1 MALVKLRVCDVCG
14 SVDRAYEKLATR
26 NWRWLCRDHAPEP
39 EPLPV
44 CERCGRAL
52 RPYSSDPRNYPDTLA
67 RGRTKPHVLCQ
78 SCNVVYNETGTI
90 EKTTELSIP
99 ELTQT
104 QINAMMDLLERHN
117 ALDLAWM
124 LGITSNKGE
133 TND

>member
-1 MALVKLRVCDVCG
+1 M
-14 SVDRAYEKLATR
+14 
-26 NWRWLCRDHAPEP
+26 
-39 EPLPV
+39 
-44 CERCGRAL
+44 

-78 SCNVVYNETGTI
+78 GCNVIYNETGRI
-90 EKTTELSIP
+90 EKVTELSTP

-104 QINAMMDLLERHN
+104 QTSSTLELLERHN

-133 TND
+133 TNDQHVQG